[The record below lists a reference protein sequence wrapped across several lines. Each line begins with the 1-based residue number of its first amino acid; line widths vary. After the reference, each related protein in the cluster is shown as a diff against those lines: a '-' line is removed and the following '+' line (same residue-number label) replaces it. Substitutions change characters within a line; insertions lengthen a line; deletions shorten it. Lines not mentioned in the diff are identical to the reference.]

1 MEKLTDDLFDHKI
14 LVDPTSRM
22 TRQERRS
29 AQDPIRGYSG
39 PILDKSCNKVC
50 SPCLRDLRKDKV
62 PKFALVNGN
71 WLGDVP
77 KELQGLTMFEQMLIS
92 RLRHN
97 ACVLKVHASGQ
108 YKMKANAVMFSVPMP
123 KVYKKLPPP
132 REEMEEIVA
141 FIFIGPTCPTNEM
154 HKRLSSSVRLNKVHR
169 VLEWFKLNDKDY
181 SDIESLIRA
190 QNSIWSRA
198 PSSRRLGT

>member
-97 ACVLKVHASGQ
+97 ACVLKVHVSEQ
-108 YKMKANAVMFSVPMP
+108 YKMEANTVMFSVQCQ
-123 KVYKKLPPP
+123 KFTRGSHFHERKW
-132 REEMEEIVA
+132 
-141 FIFIGPTCPTNEM
+141 
-154 HKRLSSSVRLNKVHR
+154 KRLPLSYPLAPLAQQMKC
-169 VLEWFKLNDKDY
+169 
-181 SDIESLIRA
+181 IRDC
-190 QNSIWSRA
+190 
-198 PSSRRLGT
+198 LHL